1 MNFWKN
7 PYRIAYWAR
16 EGYKIII
23 LYHLFLPVKVWQR
36 PLMSMPLYFATGEDY
51 DPFSNVTYHSTSC
64 INGVCTEKQKF
75 KNGTEIE
82 TTYIDPDFKPKD

>member
-1 MNFWKN
+1 
-7 PYRIAYWAR
+7 
-16 EGYKIII
+16 
-23 LYHLFLPVKVWQR
+23 
-36 PLMSMPLYFATGEDY
+36 MSMPLYFATGEDY

-64 INGVCTEKQKF
+64 IDGVCTEKQKF